1 MPTSIDTSDPL
12 SLPPSPAAS
21 TASTSKHLRADERRI
36 VTIEAVIALA
46 ASHNPSDI
54 TTAAIAKQMHLTQG
68 ALFRHFPSKEAL
80 WQAVMQWVADRLLD
94 RIDRAVQQSDSPIA
108 ALQAMFMGHIAFV
121 VEHPGVPRMIFGELQ
136 RAESTPAK
144 RMVQTLLQRY
154 AGRLHRLLEQ
164 GQTSGLFAASLDKEA
179 AATLFIGTVQGL
191 VMQSLLAGD
200 VQQMQRDAPRV
211 FALYLR
217 GLTVSTQS
225 SESTE

>member
-1 MPTSIDTSDPL
+1 MSIDTSDPL
-12 SLPPSPAAS
+12 PLPPSPAAS
-21 TASTSKHLRADERRI
+21 TAKHLPADERRI

-94 RIDRAVQQSDSPIA
+94 RIDRAVQQADSPIA

-121 VEHPGVPRMIFGELQ
+121 AEHPGVPRMIFGELQ

-164 GQTSGLFAASLDKEA
+164 GQTSGLFAATLDKEA

-217 GLTVSTQS
+217 GLTGSTAAQGS
-225 SESTE
+225 

>member
-1 MPTSIDTSDPL
+1 MSIDTSDPL
-12 SLPPSPAAS
+12 PLPPSPAAS
-21 TASTSKHLRADERRI
+21 TAKHLPADERRI

-94 RIDRAVQQSDSPIA
+94 RIDRAVQQADSPIA

>member
-1 MPTSIDTSDPL
+1 MSMDTSDT
-12 SLPPSPAAS
+12 LPPFPAAA
-21 TASTSKHLRADERRI
+21 TASAAKHLPADERRI

-94 RIDRAVQQSDSPIA
+94 RIDHAVQQAHSPIA

-164 GQTSGLFAASLDKEA
+164 GQTSGLFAPTLDKEA

-200 VQQMQRDAPRV
+200 VQQMQRDAARV

-217 GLTVSTQS
+217 GLTVSTV
-225 SESTE
+225 STAQGS

>member
-1 MPTSIDTSDPL
+1 MSIDTSDPL
-12 SLPPSPAAS
+12 PLPPSPAAS
-21 TASTSKHLRADERRI
+21 TAKHLPADERRI

-94 RIDRAVQQSDSPIA
+94 RIDRAVQQADSPIA

-164 GQTSGLFAASLDKEA
+164 GQTSGLFAATLDKEA

-217 GLTVSTQS
+217 GLTGSTAAQGS
-225 SESTE
+225 